1 MIHLWYTIYLLM
13 QKRIQRIIPFLF
25 LHCDSH
31 PAKFPQ
37 NVNERHAKS
46 SIKRTYNT
54 RAQIPLKYKTSL
66 KRYKSPK
73 KAIFHFVCPF
83 LEEQAS
89 SPSSI
94 QNVTLD
100 RNIYSITPSFIFAL
114 SFLSSAPFEEY
125 THRTFPFSVSF
136 HPIPRA
142 SVSAQQLGETF
153 EGESRSLFQL

>member
-1 MIHLWYTIYLLM
+1 M

-89 SPSSI
+89 PP
-94 QNVTLD
+94 LFYPE
-100 RNIYSITPSFIFAL
+100 RNIGS
-114 SFLSSAPFEEY
+114 
-125 THRTFPFSVSF
+125 
-136 HPIPRA
+136 
-142 SVSAQQLGETF
+142 
-153 EGESRSLFQL
+153 